1 MTFGRGN
8 RKVDGVKFF
17 IGLLLLAVA
26 AVAAVLYVP
35 GEFIPEAVRGQVLE
49 LREKLSS
56 LSLRKPAPP
65 PAAVQPPSEPAPPA
79 RQPTL
84 SDLYGKSK
92 RARPARR
99 PLPAPA
105 PAQAAS
111 PSRPAAVQ
119 TRPAAPAPQPQAT
132 AQPAPASARN
142 AAPAKSPPAAPAPR
156 NPYADELN
164 RLVAEAKAKIAEMQ
178 RCENIMKSGGAGETK
193 AYNDF
198 NRLRNKDIPAL
209 KRRIDD
215 LTAKSK
221 AWKARHGAGG
231 AGR

>member
-1 MTFGRGN
+1 M
-8 RKVDGVKFF
+8 
-17 IGLLLLAVA
+17 
-26 AVAAVLYVP
+26 
-35 GEFIPEAVRGQVLE
+35 
-49 LREKLSS
+49 
-56 LSLRKPAPP
+56 
-65 PAAVQPPSEPAPPA
+65 
-79 RQPTL
+79 
-84 SDLYGKSK
+84 
-92 RARPARR
+92 
-99 PLPAPA
+99 
-105 PAQAAS
+105 
-111 PSRPAAVQ
+111 
-119 TRPAAPAPQPQAT
+119 
-132 AQPAPASARN
+132 
-142 AAPAKSPPAAPAPR
+142 SPPAAPAPR